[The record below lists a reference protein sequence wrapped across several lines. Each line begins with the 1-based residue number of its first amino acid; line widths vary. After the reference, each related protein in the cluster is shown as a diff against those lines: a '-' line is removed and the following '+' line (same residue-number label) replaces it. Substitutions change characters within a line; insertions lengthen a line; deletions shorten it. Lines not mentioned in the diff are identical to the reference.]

1 MNSLVLKPSQVK
13 VIPTVEKPDNLG
25 SQEGHLLRSDT
36 KERSR
41 VRVPHK
47 RGCCWVVCC
56 NGPDHSQAPSET
68 LLPEN
73 AFPKAAA
80 EGPNYKCTPLSD
92 AVKNPQKADN
102 RRGGGR
108 QSSVWTMHANMHLTC
123 TDDQNQPRSGAAVLS
138 RPLPRPAGR
147 WEFDGQPGCSDGLS
161 AGSTAETLREQ
172 PGLSLA
178 PGRVS
183 QSRSSDSGFWKSRRW
198 MLGVG
203 GERPGVA
210 GSKSETATKLSK
222 NRLL

>member
-1 MNSLVLKPSQVK
+1 MGQTALKPQARLCFLKTLSPK
-13 VIPTVEKPDNLG
+13 
-25 SQEGHLLRSDT
+25 LLQRGQTTSA
-36 KERSR
+36 
-41 VRVPHK
+41 PHF
-47 RGCCWVVCC
+47 
-56 NGPDHSQAPSET
+56 QM
-68 LLPEN
+68 LL
-73 AFPKAAA
+73 KIHKKQTI
-80 EGPNYKCTPLSD
+80 G
-92 AVKNPQKADN
+92 
-102 RRGGGR
+102 GGGR

-183 QSRSSDSGFWKSRRW
+183 QSRSSEPGFWKSRRW

>member
-47 RGCCWVVCC
+47 RGCCWVVHC
-56 NGPDHSQAPSET
+56 NGPDRSQAPSET

-80 EGPNYKCTPLSD
+80 EGPNYKPSPLSD

-102 RRGGGR
+102 RGQGEAKQRLDHACKHAFNMYGR
-108 QSSVWTMHANMHLTC
+108 PKSATLWGC
-123 TDDQNQPRSGAAVLS
+123 GA
-138 RPLPRPAGR
+138 
-147 WEFDGQPGCSDGLS
+147 
-161 AGSTAETLREQ
+161 EQ
-172 PGLSLA
+172 ASP
-178 PGRVS
+178 
-183 QSRSSDSGFWKSRRW
+183 
-198 MLGVG
+198 
-203 GERPGVA
+203 
-210 GSKSETATKLSK
+210 
-222 NRLL
+222 